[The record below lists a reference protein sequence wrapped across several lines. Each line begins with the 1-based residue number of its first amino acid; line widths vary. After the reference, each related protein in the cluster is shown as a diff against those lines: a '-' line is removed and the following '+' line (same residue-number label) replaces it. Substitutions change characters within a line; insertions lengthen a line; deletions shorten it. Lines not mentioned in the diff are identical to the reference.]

1 MRLKFCVPAQGSSA
15 SELQRLGVL
24 SHSWMLPGAP
34 VVLANFWMRGACV
47 TKEFSI
53 FEFSWILNF
62 LIFTNLT
69 LNIKD
74 LLKGGQD
81 PEMTTQRCALCT
93 FRKNLCVLLSSEMH
107 ILGHPCLEHVTDVVQ
122 SCVCSSAASASCKG
136 VFIFNFGGLIPL
148 RCTKIRTG
156 M

>member
-1 MRLKFCVPAQGSSA
+1 MRLKFCVPAWGSSA

-34 VVLANFWMRGACV
+34 VVLAKFWVLGACV

-81 PEMTTQRCALCT
+81 PEMTT
-93 FRKNLCVLLSSEMH
+93 
-107 ILGHPCLEHVTDVVQ
+107 
-122 SCVCSSAASASCKG
+122 
-136 VFIFNFGGLIPL
+136 
-148 RCTKIRTG
+148 
-156 M
+156 

>member
-1 MRLKFCVPAQGSSA
+1 MIFKFCVPRKSSST

-34 VVLANFWMRGACV
+34 VVLAKFWMHGACV
-47 TKEFSI
+47 AKEFSI

-74 LLKGGQD
+74 LSKGGQD
-81 PEMTTQRCALCT
+81 PEMTT
-93 FRKNLCVLLSSEMH
+93 
-107 ILGHPCLEHVTDVVQ
+107 
-122 SCVCSSAASASCKG
+122 
-136 VFIFNFGGLIPL
+136 
-148 RCTKIRTG
+148 
-156 M
+156 